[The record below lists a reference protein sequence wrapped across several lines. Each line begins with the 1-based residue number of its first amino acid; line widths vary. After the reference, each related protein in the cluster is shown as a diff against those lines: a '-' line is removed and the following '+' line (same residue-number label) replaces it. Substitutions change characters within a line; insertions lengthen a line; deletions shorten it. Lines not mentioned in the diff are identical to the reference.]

1 MTKYFFIAI
10 FSVFIFGAGLQSCNK
25 HTCPTYASSGGPS
38 KAVKK
43 KIKKSRAAYS
53 KQDKKAKSKKGK
65 AISGLDD

>member
-10 FSVFIFGAGLQSCNK
+10 FSVFILGSGLQSCNK
-25 HTCPTYASSGGPS
+25 HTCPTYSSSGPTKGI
-38 KAVKK
+38 KK

-65 AISGLDD
+65 AISGLDG